1 MASRKPPDPVQ
12 QGFFDFTQ
20 PKRAEPVTIDREP
33 DAPPVEILE
42 REEKLEP
49 KAYAV
54 SELVRAAARTLES
67 RYGLVTVDG
76 EVSNLRGT
84 AGASH
89 LYFTLK
95 DAEAQLSCVMFKRE
109 ASRLKFVVKDGMQVR
124 ARGRLSIYEGQGKFQ
139 LYADSLEPAG
149 QGLAQIA
156 FEELKQRL
164 HAEGLF
170 DPARKRPLPKWPRRV
185 GLVTSP
191 TGAAIKD
198 ILRIAERRGRVRFLL
213 SPCSVQGES
222 APFEILAALKRVEH
236 HCDVIIVGRGGGSA
250 EDLSAFNDER
260 LARAIAS
267 CRVPVV
273 SADGHEIDFTIADF
287 VADHRAPT
295 PSAAAELVVPLWAD
309 AHSRLREGEMRVLR
323 AGKRAIAE
331 ARQRLATEQERA
343 TTALRQLTAKRR
355 RLLDEHQRK
364 LAGLHPRARLEA
376 DRRTLH
382 ALEQRLVARMRR
394 ELELRKPEMA
404 RMEQRL
410 ETRMRQQLDARKR
423 AFAGAAGKLD
433 ALSPLSV
440 LERGYSITRDPAGH
454 VVTRARNVKPGDN
467 VKVRLSRGELDC
479 RVESTSGDDDDA

>member
-1 MASRKPPDPVQ
+1 M

-20 PKRAEPVTIDREP
+20 PKRADPVTLDEEP
-33 DAPPVEILE
+33 DAPPVEIIE
-42 REEKLEP
+42 RPEKLEP
-49 KAYAV
+49 KTFGV
-54 SELVRAAARTLES
+54 TELVRAAARLMEA
-67 RYGLVTVDG
+67 RFGAVTVDG
-76 EVSNLRGT
+76 EVSNFRGT
-84 AGASH
+84 VGAGH

-109 ASRLKFVVKDGMQVR
+109 AARLKFAVKDGMQVR

-139 LYADSLEPAG
+139 LYADALEPSG

-156 FEELKQRL
+156 FEQLKQKL

-191 TGAAIKD
+191 TGAALRD
-198 ILRIAERRGRVRFLL
+198 MLRIAERRGRVRFLL
-213 SPCSVQGES
+213 SPCSVQGDS
-222 APFEILAALKRVEH
+222 APFEILAALKLVEH
-236 HCDVIIVGRGGGSA
+236 HVDVIIVGRGGGSA

-273 SADGHEIDFTIADF
+273 SAVGHEIDFTISDF

-309 AHSRLREGEMRVLR
+309 AHARLRETEARVLR
-323 AGKRAIAE
+323 AGKRAVGE
-331 ARQRLATEQERA
+331 ARQRLQIEEDRAATAARTSLA
-343 TTALRQLTAKRR
+343 RRR

-364 LAGLHPRARLEA
+364 LASLHPRARLEA

-382 ALEQRLVARMRR
+382 ALEQRLAARMRR
-394 ELELRKPEMA
+394 VLTDRKPELM
-404 RMEQRL
+404 RLEQRL
-410 ETRMRQQLDARKR
+410 ESRLRQALDARKK
-423 AFAGAAGKLD
+423 AFYAAAGKLD
-433 ALSPLSV
+433 ALSPLGV
-440 LERGYSITRDPAGH
+440 LERGYSITRDAEGH
-454 VVTRARNVKPGDN
+454 VVARAGDVQPGAA

-479 RVESTSGDDDDA
+479 RVESIRDDDDA